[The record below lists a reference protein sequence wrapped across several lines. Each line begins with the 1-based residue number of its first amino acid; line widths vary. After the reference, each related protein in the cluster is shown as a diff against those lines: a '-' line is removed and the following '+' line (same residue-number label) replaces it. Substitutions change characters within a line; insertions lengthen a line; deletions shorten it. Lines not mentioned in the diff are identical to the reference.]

1 MVIFSHAWC
10 DVLHNYYSYLYVV
23 LQTGFYSAAY
33 LLDTC
38 FLETDKGKLFVR
50 IGRKAMGHTMVIAR
64 LPKLYHHFNLPHE
77 GRCNRN
83 NVVIVL
89 YLAFSSS

>member
-50 IGRKAMGHTMVIAR
+50 IGRKAMGHTMLIAR
-64 LPKLYHHFNLPHE
+64 LPKLHHSLNPSQK
-77 GRCNRN
+77 GRWDRN